1 MIELAKISSI
11 KGADIE
17 FDPTLLED
25 EEQIT
30 DEQVAQKIKDRE
42 DILIKQINRVI
53 QVPVQ
58 RNFERLD
65 EELNKQQVLAIH
77 ASSFFP
83 RDNTLRDFD
92 DNQVFPLTD
101 TIMLAPV
108 DLPHLFSATELEY
121 HIFSDDPVET
131 ITLSFQRL
139 LDDGTLEQIG
149 DAETS
154 TISSSDQIISST
166 ISGAHTIS
174 NDIGAYF
181 IKAVFTSVNNTNLK
195 IKKIIILH
203 HR

>member
-1 MIELAKISSI
+1 MIELAKISSL
-11 KGADIE
+11 KGSDIE
-17 FDPTLLED
+17 FEPTLLED

-42 DILIKQINRVI
+42 DKFIKQVNRVI
-53 QVPVQ
+53 QVPIQ

-83 RDNTLRDFD
+83 RDNSLRDFD
-92 DNQVFPLTD
+92 NNEVFPVTD

-108 DLPHLFSATELEY
+108 DLPQLFSVTELKY
-121 HIFSDDPVET
+121 HVFSDDAVDT

-139 LDDGTLEQIG
+139 LDDGALEQIG

-154 TISSSDQIISST
+154 TISSSDQIITSA
-166 ISGAHTIS
+166 ISGAHVIN
-174 NDIGAYF
+174 NDIGSYF
-181 IKAVFTSVNNTNLK
+181 IKAVFTSVNDTNLK
-195 IKKIIILH
+195 IKKVIILH